1 MILDFSKIE
10 ETVIPQF
17 YGGEKEIRAHMNID
31 KNNKILLGTLEPGA
45 SIGLHTHETNSE
57 IIYILSGKG
66 KVLFEGEYE
75 LVSAGLCHYCPQGCS
90 HSLINDSDDNLTF
103 FADMSS
109 PRWCASASAGIL
121 PSGNRRCRTLW
132 ASLLGYGPGGTAH
145 AFPSGSPAPP
155 GAVPP

>member
-10 ETVIPQF
+10 ETVKTQF
-17 YGGEKEIRAHMNID
+17 YGGEKQLKAHMNID

-75 LVSAGLCHYCPQGCS
+75 LGCS
-90 HSLINDSDDNLTF
+90 HSLINDSNDNLTF
-103 FADMSS
+103 FAV
-109 PRWCASASAGIL
+109 
-121 PSGNRRCRTLW
+121 
-132 ASLLGYGPGGTAH
+132 
-145 AFPSGSPAPP
+145 
-155 GAVPP
+155 VPEHTK

>member
-10 ETVIPQF
+10 ETVKTQF
-17 YGGEKEIRAHMNID
+17 YGGEKELRAHMNID

-90 HSLINDSDDNLTF
+90 HSLINDSKDNLSF
-103 FADMSS
+103 FAV
-109 PRWCASASAGIL
+109 
-121 PSGNRRCRTLW
+121 
-132 ASLLGYGPGGTAH
+132 
-145 AFPSGSPAPP
+145 
-155 GAVPP
+155 VPEHTK

>member
-10 ETVIPQF
+10 ETVKTQF
-17 YGGEKEIRAHMNID
+17 YGGEKELRAHMNID

-90 HSLINDSDDNLTF
+90 HSLINDSDDKLTF
-103 FADMSS
+103 FAV
-109 PRWCASASAGIL
+109 
-121 PSGNRRCRTLW
+121 
-132 ASLLGYGPGGTAH
+132 
-145 AFPSGSPAPP
+145 
-155 GAVPP
+155 VPEHTK

>member
-10 ETVIPQF
+10 ETVKTQI
-17 YGGEKEIRAHMNID
+17 YGGEKQLKAHMNID

-90 HSLINDSDDNLTF
+90 HSLINDSNDNLTF
-103 FADMSS
+103 FAV
-109 PRWCASASAGIL
+109 
-121 PSGNRRCRTLW
+121 
-132 ASLLGYGPGGTAH
+132 
-145 AFPSGSPAPP
+145 
-155 GAVPP
+155 VPEHTK

>member
-66 KVLFEGEYE
+66 KVLRESTNWF
-75 LVSAGLCHYCPQGCS
+75 
-90 HSLINDSDDNLTF
+90 
-103 FADMSS
+103 
-109 PRWCASASAGIL
+109 L
-121 PSGNRRCRTLW
+121 PDYVTIVHRD
-132 ASLLGYGPGGTAH
+132 
-145 AFPSGSPAPP
+145 
-155 GAVPP
+155 VPIV

>member
-17 YGGEKEIRAHMNID
+17 YGGEKEIKAHMKID

-66 KVLFEGEYE
+66 KVLFEESTNRFLPDY
-75 LVSAGLCHYCPQGCS
+75 VIIVHR
-90 HSLINDSDDNLTF
+90 DVLT
-103 FADMSS
+103 A
-109 PRWCASASAGIL
+109 
-121 PSGNRRCRTLW
+121 
-132 ASLLGYGPGGTAH
+132 
-145 AFPSGSPAPP
+145 
-155 GAVPP
+155 